1 VDKFQGQQ
9 NDYILLSL
17 CRTRAVGHIRDVR
30 RLVVAT
36 SRSRLGL
43 YVFGR
48 RQLFENCYELAPT
61 FKQLLARPDK
71 LAIVPTE
78 SHPCSRGVHD
88 KVTPYLVEGLP
99 TMNVVVNQLVA
110 KWQASQSQ
118 ALRAE
123 LPGAEQEQQGEDEGV
138 METEEANAEEVME
151 EEVVEPQEGEAS
163 PKTGG
168 KNKSGRKAAAEP
180 EPEPEAMETDAAEAQ
195 VEETPKTGGKGK
207 KGGRGRGKK

>member
-48 RQLFENCYELAPT
+48 RELFENCYELAPT

-78 SHPCSRGVHD
+78 SHPCSRGVDH
-88 KVTPYLVEGLP
+88 KVKPYLVEGLP

-118 ALRAE
+118 VLRAE
-123 LPGAEQEQQGEDEGV
+123 LEEQREDEGAMETDQAVEEKAEEMMEEEV
-138 METEEANAEEVME
+138 MEEEVME
-151 EEVVEPQEGEAS
+151 EEVVEPQKIEES
-163 PKTGG
+163 P
-168 KNKSGRKAAAEP
+168 
-180 EPEPEAMETDAAEAQ
+180 
-195 VEETPKTGGKGK
+195 GGKGKK